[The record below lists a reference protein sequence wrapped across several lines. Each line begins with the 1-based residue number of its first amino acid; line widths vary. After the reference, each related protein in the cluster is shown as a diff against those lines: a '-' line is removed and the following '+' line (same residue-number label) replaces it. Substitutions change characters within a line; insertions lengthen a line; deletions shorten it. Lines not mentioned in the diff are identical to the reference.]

1 MTNFK
6 ASKAGE
12 LPTVSELV
20 DQNPVDENAA
30 DTAAEDWKSDPPD
43 EDFSQLLAA
52 EESE

>member
-1 MTNFK
+1 MANFR
-6 ASKAGE
+6 ANKAGE

-20 DQNPVDENAA
+20 DQNPANESAA
-30 DTAAEDWKSDPPD
+30 DAAAEDWESDPPD